1 MRGVLHLA
9 LVALMASG
17 SPLPAQST
25 SPIPEV
31 IAAQPQVPDDPFN
44 FGDSDER
51 MTVPVTVAGRGPY
64 NFIVDTGAQRTVVS
78 HDLAGL
84 LGLRAGRK
92 VRVTAMT
99 NTALVSTV
107 VVPSLHF
114 SKARSENIEAPALE
128 QRNLGAPGMIGIDAL
143 QDHAVTI
150 DFATGQMT
158 LSPSKRHHAG
168 MKDPDEIVVTAKS
181 KFGQL
186 IVTDAHYHGRRI
198 AVVIDT
204 GTPVTIANSAFR
216 RWLSVPP
223 RRLGS
228 VMLLSALGQSLTA
241 DYVQIDRL
249 QIGSAEFKNVPLAFA
264 DAEPFRRFDLDQ
276 TPALLLGMDALRL
289 FENVRIDFAN
299 REIRFTLPDSRML
312 ASN

>member
-1 MRGVLHLA
+1 MRGVVHFA
-9 LVALMASG
+9 FVAAMAAG
-17 SPLPAQST
+17 SPLPAQTT
-25 SPIPEV
+25 SPILEK
-31 IAAQPQVPDDPFN
+31 IADQPPVPDDPFN
-44 FGDSDER
+44 FGDADKR

-64 NFIVDTGAQRTVVS
+64 NFVVDTGAQRTVVS

-84 LGLRAGRK
+84 LGLRSGRK

-99 NTALVSTV
+99 NSAIVNTV
-107 VVPSLHF
+107 IVPSLRL
-114 SKARSENIEAPALE
+114 SKAATENIEAPALD

-150 DFATGQMT
+150 DFASGQMT
-158 LSPSKRHHAG
+158 LIPSKKRHHQIAA
-168 MKDPDEIVVTAKS
+168 PNEIVVTAKNR
-181 KFGQL
+181 FGQL

-204 GTPVTIANSAFR
+204 GSPVTIANSAFR

-223 RRLGS
+223 RHIGT
-228 VMLLSALGQSLTA
+228 VMLLSALGQLLTA

-249 QIGSAEFKNVPLAFA
+249 EIGSVEFKNVPLAFA
-264 DAEPFRRFDLDQ
+264 DAAPFRRFDLAD

-289 FENVRIDFAN
+289 FNNVRIDFAN
-299 REIRFTLPDSRML
+299 REIRFTLPDMQML